1 MSEKIRVI
9 CQECDKRLACPPAA
23 AGKNIKC
30 PGCGAAIK
38 VPAGEQPASPQG
50 QQPARRKRPGGQS
63 GPQRTKRSSKS
74 ARRPAADGGFGLDDF
89 GDDPYQS
96 TVPAGAGSLP
106 PRKSSKAKKSSG
118 RRSAGTSG
126 DDEKPGA
133 MKMKL
138 GSSIFMSSILV
149 SVGRMAIF
157 GPIKARTAA
166 ERGQALGFGLVVLM
180 GIVAGVVMMIMGIRA
195 NRTAGRR

>member
-1 MSEKIRVI
+1 
-9 CQECDKRLACPPAA
+9 
-23 AGKNIKC
+23 
-30 PGCGAAIK
+30 
-38 VPAGEQPASPQG
+38 
-50 QQPARRKRPGGQS
+50 
-63 GPQRTKRSSKS
+63 
-74 ARRPAADGGFGLDDF
+74 
-89 GDDPYQS
+89 
-96 TVPAGAGSLP
+96 
-106 PRKSSKAKKSSG
+106 
-118 RRSAGTSG
+118 
-126 DDEKPGA
+126 